1 MVCAQISGTNRRQ
14 PNPQLIMNFAQII
27 RLLVRFAPY
36 LMLSAILLAGTVAL
50 LTQKS
55 KKEYKSHTLLNTGL
69 ISGYNIES
77 SKGNRIDYAYTNNE
91 IENLINL
98 ATSLETSRD
107 LSVRLL
113 TELIWAEKEGKFPL
127 LAENREEFA
136 TLIES
141 ISGAGINASSKQELY
156 LALIQIRDQD
166 KSNPIYEMTHSKNP
180 LIGLERLQE
189 IKVFREGNSDMIR
202 MEYTS
207 IDPFMSQRTLELLTE
222 IFIKKQKNTK
232 EGQSDSVIQFFEEAT
247 QKTLDRLQNA
257 EDELLKFRVNNQI
270 INYYEQT
277 RFIAGN
283 REELD
288 KKYQE
293 QLQIKAGSESALKRL
308 EEEIQDKRALSTLQT
323 QISQN
328 QSQIADYNFA
338 LMELNLLGGGDQNSQ
353 NESLK
358 TEIEEKIALLR
369 NEMLSSTYGVM
380 DVNKTTEGIPT
391 QNVLTQWLQALITRE
406 ESNAQLQVMDNRMKE
421 YDQIYD
427 RFAPLGS
434 TLRRLESEIDV
445 AEREYLEN
453 LHSFNQA
460 RLHKYNML
468 MSTDLK
474 VIDFPNYPAQ
484 AEKSKRA
491 MLVIL
496 SFLVGLIIPA
506 GVVVAAEV
514 VDSSLKSPKNAA
526 SETGLRV
533 CGLLP
538 LYPKNPD
545 KNPVDFAALTTQAMN
560 LFVQELVVSSP
571 ASKDKVT
578 VAVASIHGE
587 EGKSTL
593 IKKVTEFI
601 SNHYPEAVGKF
612 EFREIPSLLNNP
624 YTQDTIR
631 QSDLH
636 LLLTKADRK
645 WTEADSHALKV
656 YRKFVGQKPLLFLNK
671 VRTDIM
677 EDVTGEVPRKRS
689 WLRAKVKALLN

>member
-1 MVCAQISGTNRRQ
+1 MSFTQI
-14 PNPQLIMNFAQII
+14 L

-36 LMLSAILLAGTVAL
+36 LVLSALLLSGTVAL
-50 LTQKS
+50 LTLKT

-69 ISGYNIES
+69 ISGYTIES

-107 LSVRLL
+107 LSARLL
-113 TELIWAEKEGKFPL
+113 TELIWAEKEAKFPL
-127 LAENREEFA
+127 LGENKEELA
-136 TLIES
+136 TLMES
-141 ISGAGINASSKQELY
+141 VSEAGIRGSSKEEIYQS
-156 LALIQIRDQD
+156 LIQRRDQD
-166 KSNPIYEMTHSKNP
+166 KTNAIYELTYSKNP

-207 IDPFMSQRTLELLTE
+207 IDPFMSQKTLELLTE
-222 IFIKKQKNTK
+222 IFISKQKTTK
-232 EGQSDSVIQFFEEAT
+232 EGQSDSVIKFFEEAT
-247 QKTLDRLQNA
+247 QKTLDRLQSA
-257 EDELLKFRVNNQI
+257 EDELLKFRVKNQI

-293 QLQIKAGSESALKRL
+293 QLQIKAGSESALNRL
-308 EEEIQDKRALSTLQT
+308 ESEIKDKRALASLQN

-338 LMELNLLGGGDQNSQ
+338 LMELNLLGSENQNPET
-353 NESLK
+353 ESLK
-358 TEIEEKIALLR
+358 REIEHKIALLR
-369 NEMLSSTYGVM
+369 NDMLSSTYGVM
-380 DVNKTTEGIPT
+380 DVNKTTDGVPT
-391 QNVLTQWLQALITRE
+391 QNILTQWLQALITKE
-406 ESNAQLQVMDNRMKE
+406 ESSAQLQVMDNRMKE

-468 MSTDLK
+468 MSINLK

-484 AEKSKRA
+484 AEKSKAA

-496 SFLVGLIIPA
+496 SFVVGLIIPS
-506 GVVVAAEV
+506 GVVIGAEL
-514 VDSSLKSPKNAA
+514 VDSSLKSPKNATDQ
-526 SETGLRV
+526 TGLKV

-538 LYPKNPD
+538 QYPKNPA
-545 KNPVDFAALTTQAMN
+545 KNPVDFAALTKQAMN
-560 LFVQELVVSSP
+560 LFVQELIVSAP
-571 ASKDKVT
+571 ADKKQVK
-578 VAVASIHGE
+578 VALASIHPQ

-593 IKKVTEFI
+593 VEKVEEFI
-601 SNHYPEAVGKF
+601 QAYYPESEGRF

-624 YTQDTIR
+624 YTQETIR
-631 QSDLH
+631 EADLH
-636 LLLTKADRK
+636 LVLARADRK
-645 WTEADSHALKV
+645 WSEADAHALKV
-656 YRKFVGQKPLLFLNK
+656 YRKFVGQKPLLFLTK

-689 WLRAKVKALLN
+689 WLRAKVKSLLN

>member
-1 MVCAQISGTNRRQ
+1 MTFV
-14 PNPQLIMNFAQII
+14 QII
-27 RLLVRFAPY
+27 RLMVRFAPY
-36 LMLSAILLAGTVAL
+36 MLLTAILLAGTVAL
-50 LTQKS
+50 LTQKT

-69 ISGYNIES
+69 ISGYTIES

-98 ATSLETSRD
+98 ATSLETSQD
-107 LSVRLL
+107 LSTRLL

-127 LAENREEFA
+127 LEENKEEFA
-136 TLIES
+136 TLIETVS
-141 ISGAGINASSKQELY
+141 EAGFRTTTKEDLY
-156 LALIQIRDQD
+156 QSLIQIREQD
-166 KSNPIYEMTHSKNP
+166 KTNAVYELTHSKNP

-207 IDPFMSQRTLELLTE
+207 IDPFMSQKTLELLTE

-232 EGQSDSVIQFFEEAT
+232 EGQSDSVIKFFEEAT

-293 QLQIKAGSESALKRL
+293 QLQIKAGSESTLKRL
-308 EEEIQDKRALSTLQT
+308 EEEIKDKRALASLQT

-328 QSQIADYNFA
+328 QSQIADYNYA
-338 LMELNLLGGGDQNSQ
+338 LMELNLMGGGEQSLQ
-353 NESLK
+353 NEPLK
-358 TEIEEKIALLR
+358 KEIEEKIALLR
-369 NEMLSSTYGVM
+369 DEMLSSTFGVM
-380 DVNKTTEGIPT
+380 DVNKTTDGIPT

-406 ESNAQLQVMDNRMKE
+406 ESTAQLQVMDNRMNE

-474 VIDFPNYPAQ
+474 VIDFPFYPAQ
-484 AEKSKRA
+484 PEKSKRA

-496 SFLVGLIIPA
+496 SFIVGLIIPA
-506 GVVVAAEV
+506 GVVLAAEL
-514 VDSSLKSPKNAA
+514 VDSSLKNPKNA
-526 SETGLRV
+526 SSQTGIRV

-538 LYPKNPD
+538 QYPKKTG
-545 KNPVDFAALTTQAMN
+545 KNPVDFDALTRQAMN

-571 ASKDKVT
+571 ADKEKVT
-578 VAVASIHGE
+578 VAIASIHGE

-593 IKKVTEFI
+593 IEKVSEFLK
-601 SNHYPEAVGKF
+601 SSYPEAADKF
-612 EFREIPSLLNNP
+612 EFTEIPSLLNNP
-624 YTQDTIR
+624 YPQDSRRSADI
-631 QSDLH
+631 H
-636 LLLTKADRK
+636 LLLARADRK
-645 WTEADSHALKV
+645 WSEADSHALKV
-656 YRKFVGQKPLLFLNK
+656 YRKLVGQKPMLFLNK

-689 WLRAKVKALLN
+689 WLRAKVKSLLN